1 MESKAQ
7 IWVET
12 VIYTL
17 IALAIMGLLLALIKP
32 TIEEKKDKAV
42 IEQSK
47 LILDDIN
54 KKIEDV
60 RFYGTG
66 NSKIEEIVIKKGEL
80 IIDGKNDSIRFEVD
94 SNYLASELGENITI
108 GKIIMSTLKKSKGYK
123 VAFKLDYIGVLN
135 ITVAGKDS
143 SKSFLPAVAPHKF
156 TITNEGKKG
165 ELIEISFVSF

>member
-54 KKIEDV
+54 KKIM
-60 RFYGTG
+60 
-66 NSKIEEIVIKKGEL
+66 IMAKKKRR
-80 IIDGKNDSIRFEVD
+80 I
-94 SNYLASELGENITI
+94 
-108 GKIIMSTLKKSKGYK
+108 
-123 VAFKLDYIGVLN
+123 
-135 ITVAGKDS
+135 
-143 SKSFLPAVAPHKF
+143 PC
-156 TITNEGKKG
+156 
-165 ELIEISFVSF
+165 